1 MKERI
6 RNKMRIKYIR
16 ELKGGSMQQIKQ
28 YGSPC
33 AIYYFAIRY
42 SLTRLNNDDALL
54 TMHKFDK
61 QSFIRLHFAIGAATI
76 THCLF
81 SLMYAD
87 DVSSEKK
94 MIRN

>member
-16 ELKGGSMQQIKQ
+16 ELKSGSMQQIKQ
-28 YGSPC
+28 SGSPC

-76 THCLF
+76 AHCRF
-81 SLMYAD
+81 F
-87 DVSSEKK
+87 
-94 MIRN
+94 

>member
-16 ELKGGSMQQIKQ
+16 ELRGGSMQQIKQ
-28 YGSPC
+28 SGSPC

-76 THCLF
+76 AHCRF
-81 SLMYAD
+81 F
-87 DVSSEKK
+87 
-94 MIRN
+94 

>member
-6 RNKMRIKYIR
+6 RNKMCIKYIR

-42 SLTRLNNDDALL
+42 SLARLNNDDALL

-61 QSFIRLHFAIGAATI
+61 QSFIRLYFTIGAAT
-76 THCLF
+76 THTAFF
-81 SLMYAD
+81 SNVCRRCKLR
-87 DVSSEKK
+87 KK

>member
-16 ELKGGSMQQIKQ
+16 ELKSGSMQQIKQ
-28 YGSPC
+28 SGSPC

-76 THCLF
+76 AHCHF
-81 SLMYAD
+81 F
-87 DVSSEKK
+87 
-94 MIRN
+94 

>member
-6 RNKMRIKYIR
+6 RNKMRIKYIK
-16 ELKGGSMQQIKQ
+16 ELKSGSMQQIKQ
-28 YGSPC
+28 SGSPC

-76 THCLF
+76 VHCRF
-81 SLMYAD
+81 F
-87 DVSSEKK
+87 
-94 MIRN
+94 